1 MKKRKTLQDLTI
13 KDNFLF
19 GAVMQVEENCR
30 GFLELVLGF
39 PIAHVVVSKEKSMV
53 YHPEYKGV
61 RLDIYA
67 EDENHTHYNVEMQ
80 MRRKKALGKR
90 SRYYHSQMVMEALES
105 GEDYETI
112 PDSFVIFVCD
122 FDPFDRELYCY
133 TFGSECEEDR
143 EVELDDGCHTIFL
156 STRGKNDGDVSPEL
170 VRFLKFVTADLE
182 ESERD
187 FEDGLVRRFQETI
200 REIKADREM
209 GGRYMIFEEM
219 LREEKQEGRLEGRL
233 EGIQEGIQEGK
244 LEANKELILEL
255 LEELG
260 EIPQALRDRIESLED
275 LEQLKILFKMAAK
288 ADSIPAFM
296 EQAETYLHSEEE

>member
-1 MKKRKTLQDLTI
+1 MKKRRTLQDLTI

-19 GAVMQVEENCR
+19 GAVMHVEENCK

-39 PIAHVVVSKEKSMV
+39 PIAHVVVSKERSMI

-90 SRYYHSQMVMEALES
+90 SRYYHSQIVMEVLES
-105 GEDYETI
+105 GEEYETI
-112 PDSFVIFVCD
+112 PDTFVIFVCD
-122 FDPFDRELYCY
+122 FDPFGKGLYCY
-133 TFGSECEEDR
+133 TFQNECKEDR
-143 EVELDDGCHTIFL
+143 DVKLEDGCCTIFL
-156 STRGKNDGDVSPEL
+156 STQGKKEELVSPEL

-182 ESERD
+182 ESEGD
-187 FEDGLVRRFQETI
+187 FGDELVEKFQKTI

-219 LREEKQEGRLEGRL
+219 LREEKQEGRI
-233 EGIQEGIQEGK
+233 EGII
-244 LEANKELILEL
+244 EAKQDDILEL
-255 LEELG
+255 LEDLG
-260 EIPQALRDRIESLED
+260 EIPKELQDKIESLED
-275 LEQLKILFKMAAK
+275 LGKLKALLKIAAK
-288 ADSIPAFM
+288 SASIDAF
-296 EQAETYLHSEEE
+296 EEKAEAYFCSEEAK

>member
-1 MKKRKTLQDLTI
+1 
-13 KDNFLF
+13 
-19 GAVMQVEENCR
+19 
-30 GFLELVLGF
+30 
-39 PIAHVVVSKEKSMV
+39 
-53 YHPEYKGV
+53 
-61 RLDIYA
+61 
-67 EDENHTHYNVEMQ
+67 

-122 FDPFDRELYCY
+122 FDPFDKELYCY
-133 TFGSECEEDR
+133 TFGSECQEDK

-170 VRFLKFVTADLE
+170 VRFLKFVTADPE

-233 EGIQEGIQEGK
+233 EGIHAGK
-244 LEANKELILEL
+244 LEAKRESVLEL

-260 EIPQALRDRIESLED
+260 DVPQALQDRIESLED

-288 ADSIPAFM
+288 ADSIPSFM
-296 EQAETYLHSEEE
+296 EQAEPYLHSEEE

>member
-30 GFLELVLGF
+30 GFLEMVLGF

-80 MRRKKALGKR
+80 MRKKRALGKR
-90 SRYYHSQMVMEALES
+90 SRYYHSQMVMEALKS

-122 FDPFDRELYCY
+122 FDPFDKELYCY
-133 TFGSECEEDR
+133 TFGSECEEDK

-156 STRGKNDGDVSPEL
+156 STRGNNDGDVSPEL
-170 VRFLKFVTADLE
+170 VRFLKFVTADLD
-182 ESERD
+182 ESERN
-187 FEDGLVRRFQETI
+187 FEDGLVRRF
-200 REIKADREM
+200 
-209 GGRYMIFEEM
+209 
-219 LREEKQEGRLEGRL
+219 
-233 EGIQEGIQEGK
+233 
-244 LEANKELILEL
+244 
-255 LEELG
+255 
-260 EIPQALRDRIESLED
+260 
-275 LEQLKILFKMAAK
+275 
-288 ADSIPAFM
+288 
-296 EQAETYLHSEEE
+296 